1 MIILMK
7 CTADYAYSCITA
19 NNDPNIGLELM
30 NILDNY
36 TKGEQKIK
44 NNINY
49 SIIKED
55 DQTISS

>member
-1 MIILMK
+1 MK